1 MVISCSK
8 ILPDFENSNLS
19 YDPEEA
25 YAFVKELADHV
36 RNLID
41 SNPNLTS
48 GQLAYLITYS
58 NL

>member
-8 ILPDFENSNLS
+8 ILQDFDNSNLS

-25 YAFVKELADHV
+25 YAFVKGLADHV

-41 SNPNLTS
+41 KNPNLTS
-48 GQLAYLITYS
+48 GQIADLIIFP
-58 NL
+58 N